1 MRCGVRGRGV
11 MVVQAACAG
20 WPGSRV
26 ARGGRARAERTRNI
40 HSMVVTVDVSKLS
53 AWLNADASC
62 RVETRAYD
70 AGRGAAARE
79 A

>member
-26 ARGGRARAERTRNI
+26 AGGGRARAERTRNI
-40 HSMVVTVDVSKLS
+40 HSMVVTLDVSKLS
-53 AWLNADASC
+53 AWLNADAPC
-62 RVETRAYD
+62 RVERRACNV
-70 AGRGAAARE
+70 GRGTARE

>member
-20 WPGSRV
+20 WPDSRLE
-26 ARGGRARAERTRNI
+26 GGRARAERTVNMSRT
-40 HSMVVTVDVSKLS
+40 SVTLDMSKLS
-53 AWLNADASC
+53 AWLNADACC
-62 RVETRAYD
+62 RVE
-70 AGRGAAARE
+70 GRVCDVVNGAARE